1 MRKTHQISEIRE
13 GIKITKVY
21 EFGDSVQIGNVKGI
35 VIKRVKK
42 RKYLYYF
49 IVMEDTGLHANDCRC
64 LPFLLLLL
72 INLHA
77 LLV

>member
-49 IVMEDTGLHANDCRC
+49 IVMEDTGLHANDWNDN
-64 LPFLLLLL
+64 LLEYIIRRQDKL
-72 INLHA
+72 
-77 LLV
+77 